1 MLAKAGIQKSLK
13 FLDSGMTLNYSTDIG
28 NTTLADLTRNITY
41 TETNKLS
48 ATPTVNVVQD

>member
-1 MLAKAGIQKSLK
+1 
-13 FLDSGMTLNYSTDIG
+13 MTLNYSTDIG